1 MEVEQII
8 KLMEAVS
15 ENGLTEFSY
24 EEDGTVLKL
33 KKSNGKVQQV
43 QPQYIMMG
51 NQMPQAP
58 VIPAAMPVESAP
70 AVPEA
75 LTEERPDT
83 ETISAGNVVSCPLV
97 GTFYAA
103 SSPDAEPFV
112 KVGDTV
118 KKGQVLGIVE
128 AMKLM
133 NEIESEYDG
142 VIKAIL
148 VNNGDLVEYGQDM
161 FVIG

>member
-1 MEVEQII
+1 MEVDQII

-15 ENGLTEFSY
+15 KYDITEVSLEDEGSVLRIIKENEI
-24 EEDGTVLKL
+24 
-33 KKSNGKVQQV
+33 VQ
-43 QPQYIMMG
+43 
-51 NQMPQAP
+51 
-58 VIPAAMPVESAP
+58 AMPAGMPMMAAP
-70 AVPEA
+70 AEMAVQMSAVSQAAVPVA
-75 LTEERPDT
+75 A
-83 ETISAGNVVSCPLV
+83 ETSVHQENTSGNAVKSPLV

-103 SSPDAEPFV
+103 SAPGAEPFV

-142 VIKAIL
+142 VVKSIL
-148 VNNGDLVEYGQDM
+148 VEDGNLVEYGQEM
-161 FVIG
+161 FIIA

>member
-8 KLMEAVS
+8 KLMEAVAK
-15 ENGLTEFSY
+15 NGLTEFSY

-51 NQMPQAP
+51 NQTPQAS
-58 VIPAAMPVESAP
+58 AMPV
-70 AVPEA
+70 AVP
-75 LTEERPDT
+75 
-83 ETISAGNVVSCPLV
+83 AGNVPAAVETQDTQAAGEDTVPEGNIVSCPLV
-97 GTFYAA
+97 GTFYSA
-103 SSPDAEPFV
+103 SAPDAEPFV
-112 KVGDTV
+112 QVGDTV

-142 VIKAIL
+142 VVKAIL
-148 VNNGDLVEYGQDM
+148 VKNGDLVEYGQDM

>member
-15 ENGLTEFSY
+15 KNGLTEFSY

-51 NQMPQAP
+51 NQMPQTP
-58 VIPAAMPVESAP
+58 VMPAAIPAGAASA
-70 AVPEA
+70 APEEQG
-75 LTEERPDT
+75 TEVSEA
-83 ETISAGNVVSCPLV
+83 ETIPEGNVVSCPLV

-112 KVGDTV
+112 QVGDTV

-142 VIKAIL
+142 VVKAIL
-148 VNNGDLVEYGQDM
+148 VNNGDLVEFGQDM